1 MNNINVFLADWQ
13 VLFREGIHFTLSGE
27 EDINVIGE
35 ATSNDEALRFIE
47 TNIPDIAVL
56 NANHSEFS
64 GINLTRHIS
73 RNIPSVSVILITD
86 NENTDTYLEALY
98 CGASACITKNI
109 GPEEIV
115 ELIRKIAAGSKPISE
130 VLIKPEVAARIIQE
144 FDNFSSLSKEVDN
157 LLASLSGIE
166 NKILQ
171 SAADG
176 NQIEEISTSLEIDTD
191 AVYQHLDTV
200 LTKLISNNHDREII
214 EVAQR
219 KVTAILTRTKR
230 SKKEPD
236 YVKRDEFE
244 TFKDSI
250 IERFQE
256 IIRELG

>member
-1 MNNINVFLADWQ
+1 MKSISVFLADWQ

-35 ATSNDEALRFIE
+35 ATSNDEALSFIE
-47 TNIPDIAVL
+47 ANTPDIAVL
-56 NANHSEFS
+56 NTNHSEFS

-73 RNIPSVSVILITD
+73 RNTPSVSVILITD

-109 GPEEIV
+109 SPDEIV

-130 VLIKPEVAARIIQE
+130 ALIKPEVATRIIQE
-144 FDNFSSLSKEVDN
+144 FDNFSSLNKEVDN

-166 NKILQ
+166 GKILQ

-176 NQIEEISTSLEIDTD
+176 NQIEQISTSLEINTD
-191 AVYQHLDTV
+191 AIYHHLDTI

-219 KVTAILTRTKR
+219 KITAILTRTR
-230 SKKEPD
+230 HSKKEPD
-236 YVKRDEFE
+236 YVQRDEFDA
-244 TFKDSI
+244 FKESI
-250 IERFQE
+250 KERFQT
-256 IIRELG
+256 IMNELG

>member
-1 MNNINVFLADWQ
+1 MKSISVFLADWQ

-27 EDINVIGE
+27 EDIIVIGE
-35 ATSNDEALRFIE
+35 ATSNDEALSFIE
-47 TNIPDIAVL
+47 ANTPDIAVL
-56 NANHSEFS
+56 NTDHNEFS
-64 GINLTRHIS
+64 GINLTRHVS
-73 RNIPSVSVILITD
+73 RNIPSVSIILITD

-130 VLIKPEVAARIIQE
+130 VLIRPEIATRIVQE
-144 FDNFSSLSKEVDN
+144 FNNFSSLSKEVDD

-166 NKILQ
+166 SKILQ

-176 NQIEEISTSLEIDTD
+176 NNIEQISTSLEIDTD
-191 AVYQHLDTV
+191 AIYQHLDTI
-200 LTKLISNNHDREII
+200 LAKLISNNHDREII

-219 KVTAILTRTKR
+219 KITTILTRTKR

-236 YVKRDEFE
+236 YVQRDEFDA
-244 TFKDSI
+244 FKESI
-250 IERFQE
+250 KERFQQ
-256 IIRELG
+256 IISELG